1 MPKGL
6 LHHKQIIKSLGKRIY
21 YSCTEDIFY
30 YLEEVGRPKKF
41 ELNIP
46 QNILKMVI
54 DREADCNIFVTVI
67 DMTELKNDFFTCQV
81 FCPSDR
87 KSSLIIHCVQNKFKR
102 HKCKL
107 KIRWMVIGY
116 CTYFNSILLNSNI
129 KFKVLKNYFNRLKN
143 QIMISLELLD
153 FEYDLYARKTFLCL
167 GSLVLTELDSS
178 NRSLVIGHHFF
189 DAQEE
194 NKIGIRAFSYCLKRR
209 YYVGLPEFTFYTLII
224 DNSTSNTCRSLPFR
238 FSILKQE
245 SFFKKNLSSQY
256 IAYYV
261 YQKIITNHSF

>member
-1 MPKGL
+1 
-6 LHHKQIIKSLGKRIY
+6 
-21 YSCTEDIFY
+21 
-30 YLEEVGRPKKF
+30 
-41 ELNIP
+41 
-46 QNILKMVI
+46 MVI

-209 YYVGLPEFTFYTLII
+209 YYVGLPEFTFYMLII